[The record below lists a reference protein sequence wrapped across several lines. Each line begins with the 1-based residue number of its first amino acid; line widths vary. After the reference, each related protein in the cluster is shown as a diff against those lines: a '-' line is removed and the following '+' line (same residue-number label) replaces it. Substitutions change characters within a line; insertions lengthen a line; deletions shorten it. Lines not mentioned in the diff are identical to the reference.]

1 MIDVENL
8 TKHYGK
14 KLAVNDVSF
23 RIEKGEIVGFLG
35 PNGAGKTT
43 VMNILTGYIS
53 SDEGKVSVAGFD
65 MLEDPLHAK
74 KNIGYLPEIPPLYP
88 DMTVLEYLSF
98 VYDLKKCT
106 LKKDEHITEICAVTS
121 IIDIARR
128 RIGNLSKG
136 YKQRVGFAQ
145 ALMGDPE
152 ILIFDEPTIGLD
164 PREIIEIR
172 NLIRRLG
179 AYHTVI
185 LSSHILSEVQQ
196 VCERVIIINNGEI
209 IRDEGVGGLLDAATP
224 TDRYAVRIA
233 GTGDEVMR
241 MLKGIA
247 GILKVEYIGTKEKDS
262 YDFIVE
268 SNKDI
273 DIRRVLF
280 TECAKR
286 GWFVLLL
293 SRLGL
298 ALEDIFL
305 NIIDSDDRKK
315 LSGSDDEKNI

>member
-1 MIDVENL
+1 M
-8 TKHYGK
+8 
-14 KLAVNDVSF
+14 
-23 RIEKGEIVGFLG
+23 
-35 PNGAGKTT
+35 
-43 VMNILTGYIS
+43 
-53 SDEGKVSVAGFD
+53 DE
-65 MLEDPLHAK
+65 
-74 KNIGYLPEIPPLYP
+74 
-88 DMTVLEYLSF
+88 
-98 VYDLKKCT
+98 
-106 LKKDEHITEICAVTS
+106 
-121 IIDIARR
+121 
-128 RIGNLSKG
+128 
-136 YKQRVGFAQ
+136 
-145 ALMGDPE
+145 
-152 ILIFDEPTIGLD
+152 
-164 PREIIEIR
+164 
-172 NLIRRLG
+172 
-179 AYHTVI
+179 
-185 LSSHILSEVQQ
+185 
-196 VCERVIIINNGEI
+196 
-209 IRDEGVGGLLDAATP
+209 ATP

>member
-241 MLKGIA
+241 MLKGIT

>member
-1 MIDVENL
+1 
-8 TKHYGK
+8 
-14 KLAVNDVSF
+14 
-23 RIEKGEIVGFLG
+23 
-35 PNGAGKTT
+35 
-43 VMNILTGYIS
+43 MNILTGYIS

-241 MLKGIA
+241 MLKGIT

>member
-43 VMNILTGYIS
+43 VMNMLTGYIS

>member
-298 ALEDIFL
+298 ARRTYF
-305 NIIDSDDRKK
+305 
-315 LSGSDDEKNI
+315 